1 MIRSLP
7 ILACLLL
14 VLCCISNAR
23 IVLELESTNFELTL
37 TAYKYIAILFYDESL
52 QGKRLEKAW
61 IDAATLL
68 KEEDLPED
76 CEIAKTL
83 GSEPDLKELIDAY
96 GITVPS
102 IRVFRRGIISEYRG
116 PLDSDEGIADFLKED
131 SLPSVKRV
139 SSIQEMKGV
148 LEIVTQTAVFG
159 FFKEEDM
166 VDESPEGYSI
176 DPWNQFMAAADA
188 LRGHAHFFVIS
199 SEEIASSLKLKDSD
213 LPALFMMPSEGD
225 GLLRYSGEILEMSI
239 SEWVLRNSSP
249 EMGELSVSNSAGELY
264 ATQFFSSK
272 KLKFILLLKPHMLD
286 DDVIAAWKEISVLF
300 AGKAIFSYMT
310 ESSVAD
316 VIEYFGIDTEK
327 DLPMIAAHQP
337 TSDSKF
343 KSKRIDVRNAEE
355 MQEFVVGVLTG
366 LIPKVLKSEPL
377 HKKGAN
383 NGPVKRLV
391 GNNVIET
398 VSAPDKDVLLAVVM
412 PWCAQCKKLLPTF
425 DLLGRA
431 VQGDSRI
438 VIAKIDGA
446 ANDIPALWGVKNY
459 PTLLWFPARDKPY
472 KNGALPTPRPYWDA
486 GYSLQE
492 MVGFVQRDSSFDP
505 KTLKVA
511 TTEQL
516 GSLLGDEE
524 ILRAKYEEE
533 ERYERRNEGRVVYEE
548 AWVDWLIG
556 EVSFDGKRWHVV
568 AGACLGL
575 SWVGMLLYIFSLQ
588 SSKRVTRKKK
598 VQ

>member
-1 MIRSLP
+1 M
-7 ILACLLL
+7 
-14 VLCCISNAR
+14 
-23 IVLELESTNFELTL
+23 
-37 TAYKYIAILFYDESL
+37 
-52 QGKRLEKAW
+52 
-61 IDAATLL
+61 
-68 KEEDLPED
+68 
-76 CEIAKTL
+76 
-83 GSEPDLKELIDAY
+83 
-96 GITVPS
+96 
-102 IRVFRRGIISEYRG
+102 
-116 PLDSDEGIADFLKED
+116 
-131 SLPSVKRV
+131 
-139 SSIQEMKGV
+139 
-148 LEIVTQTAVFG
+148 
-159 FFKEEDM
+159 
-166 VDESPEGYSI
+166 
-176 DPWNQFMAAADA
+176 
-188 LRGHAHFFVIS
+188 HFFS
-199 SEEIASSLKLKDSD
+199 
-213 LPALFMMPSEGD
+213 
-225 GLLRYSGEILEMSI
+225 
-239 SEWVLRNSSP
+239 
-249 EMGELSVSNSAGELY
+249 GELY

-272 KLKFILLLKPHMLD
+272 KLKFILLLKPQMLD

-343 KSKRIDVRNAEE
+343 KSKRIDISNAEE

-391 GNNVIET
+391 GSNVIEA

-412 PWCAQCKKLLPTF
+412 PWCAQCKKVLPTF

-472 KNGALPTPRPYWDA
+472 KNGAIPTPRPYWDA

-524 ILRAKYEEE
+524 ILRAKYEAE

-556 EVSFDGKRWHVV
+556 EVSFDGKRWHIA

-575 SWVGMLLYIFSLQ
+575 SWVWMLLYILSLQ